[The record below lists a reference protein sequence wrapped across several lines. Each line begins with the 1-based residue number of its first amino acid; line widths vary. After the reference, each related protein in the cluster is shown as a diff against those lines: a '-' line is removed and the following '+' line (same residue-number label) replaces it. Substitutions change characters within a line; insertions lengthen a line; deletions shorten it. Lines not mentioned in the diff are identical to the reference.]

1 MPGHLSELDD
11 SLPIRLET
19 KLSDHSKLDFR
30 AQWEHHLLVPGQ
42 AQITFAENSLNFWL
56 SRTDS

>member
-19 KLSDHSKLDFR
+19 KLSDDTKLDFR
-30 AQWEHHLLVPGQ
+30 AQWEHHLLVPEQ
-42 AQITFAENSLNFWL
+42 AHITFAGNSLKIL
-56 SRTDS
+56 AV